1 MRKKLVI
8 IRRKKSS
15 ILCIIKDILSE
26 KPKESRIFKEMY
38 PKVELV
44 KLLKVL
50 EKYPKLKV
58 VMNLK
63 CLLELL

>member
-1 MRKKLVI
+1 MN

-26 KPKESRIFKEMY
+26 KPKEPRIFKEMY
-38 PKVELV
+38 PKIELV